1 MSVINSQTGDR
12 MISQEMAGLLLCIE
26 GNANLLIN
34 GAEHKFSRGSLCI
47 ISPFI
52 LVEIVSAS
60 DNCKW
65 ETICDD
71 KDVFLSLAICVFDA
85 INEDNLSNNSCRKLD
100 EKQIEEFMFF
110 VDKINEKQ
118 RMLGSK
124 SDKED
129 SPLLRQN
136 ITMLEQIAAMEFI
149 TLHFQ
154 GQHLLSHKGSR
165 NENIAYNF
173 INSLNQNYSTHRDV
187 GWYAKQANLSPA
199 YFTQIIH
206 RYIGYTPTDCIK
218 NMTIA
223 KAKMLLL
230 QPDVSIKEV
239 AAKLNFP
246 DQSTFF
252 KYFKS
257 CTKMSPSEYRET
269 GGGKS

>member
-47 ISPFI
+47 ISPF
-52 LVEIVSAS
+52 LFVEIVSAS

-85 INEDNLSNNSCRKLD
+85 IKENNLPNNTCRKLD

-124 SDKED
+124 SEKED
-129 SPLLRQN
+129 STLLRQN
-136 ITMLEQIAAMEFI
+136 ITLLKQIAAMEFI

-154 GQHLLSHKGSR
+154 EQHLLSHKGSR
-165 NENIAYNF
+165 NENVAYNF
-173 INSLNQNYSTHRDV
+173 INSLNQNYSIHRDV
-187 GWYAKQANLSPA
+187 GWYAEQANLSTI
-199 YFTQIIH
+199 YFTKII
-206 RYIGYTPTDCIK
+206 RKYTGYTPNVMIRHI
-218 NMTIA
+218 TIA
-223 KAKMLLL
+223 YAKMMLSQSEL
-230 QPDVSIKEV
+230 SIKEI
-239 AAKLNFP
+239 AAKLNFSS
-246 DQSTFF
+246 QLTFSR
-252 KYFKS
+252 YFKS
-257 CTKMSPSEYRET
+257 CTKMSPKEYRET
-269 GGGKS
+269 GGMCC

>member
-34 GAEHKFSRGSLCI
+34 GAEHKFFRGSLCI
-47 ISPFI
+47 ISPFL

-60 DNCKW
+60 DDCKW

-85 INEDNLSNNSCRKLD
+85 INENNLSNNSCRKLD

-129 SPLLRQN
+129 STLLRQN

-154 GQHLLSHKGSR
+154 EQHLLSHKGSR

-187 GWYAKQANLSPA
+187 GWYAEQANLSPA
-199 YFTQIIH
+199 YFTKIVHQ
-206 RYIGYTPTDCIK
+206 YIGYTPTECIK
-218 NMTIA
+218 NITII
-223 KAKMLLL
+223 KSKMLLA
-230 QPDVSIKEV
+230 QSDVSIKEV

-257 CTKMSPSEYRET
+257 CTGMSPSQYRET